1 MENDKI
7 DLRKYIKAIKKGW
20 IWGLISFIVVLGLT
34 ITYCVIKMPQYESYA
49 SMLIENDSDN
59 SARSLGGM
67 ASLMRTFSIGGFGKS
82 SVDNEIVIVKSH
94 AVKKATSS
102 RLGLNR
108 TYVERKC
115 LKKELLYKTSPILVE
130 APIQLFDTLQTTFK
144 IRLNIK
150 GDKVD
155 VTATKGFLSRTIAS
169 KENAMLPCSF
179 ETPYGTF
186 QLLKSDTYQ
195 DGMNRTIDVIVSG
208 DDIVASNL
216 GKDVLTIDFRTKKS
230 DAIELTILDPSK
242 ERGRDII
249 NTMMSLYNERRSDRK
264 NERAASDVAFLDKRI
279 AMLNVELTQSE
290 EDLEQ
295 FKNKATLVDVK
306 AEVPVLLK
314 QDVAV
319 NEELLKLQVEEMT
332 LKSMLEQLND
342 PRKKYTLMPMSESLG
357 DKNAAVVIEN
367 YNELIMKR
375 NVMLK
380 SAKEGNV
387 ALQRLTDQIDDMR
400 ANAKDNV
407 VRLLEQWSIKYDKV
421 SKESNK
427 FKDRISSLPQ
437 YEREYIDLARERE
450 LKNALYMFLIEKR
463 ESALLKQ
470 NNTQELGF
478 IFEPAYSAV
487 KPYMTKLYIILGV
500 GIMFALIA
508 GLFLAIYVGVKY
520 NK

>member
-7 DLRKYIKAIKKGW
+7 DLRKYIKALKKGW
-20 IWGLISFIVVLGLT
+20 VWGLISFVISIGLV

-49 SMLIENDSDN
+49 SMLIEDDSDN
-59 SARSLGGM
+59 TARSLGGM
-67 ASLMRTFSIGGFGKS
+67 AGLMRTFSIGGFGKS

-94 AVKKATSS
+94 AVKKSVSS

-108 TYVERKC
+108 TYVERKG
-115 LKKELLYKTSPILVE
+115 LKKELLYKTSPVLVE
-130 APIQLFDTLQTTFK
+130 APNQLFDTLQTSFK
-144 IRLNIK
+144 MRLNIK

-155 VTATKGFLSRTIAS
+155 VTASKGFFGRTYAS
-169 KENAMLPCSF
+169 KEDATLPCSF

-186 QLLKSDTYQ
+186 QLLKSDTYE
-195 DGMNRTIDVIVSG
+195 DGMDRTIDVIVSG

-216 GKDVLTIDFRTKKS
+216 DDDVLDIDFRTKRS
-230 DAIELTILDPSK
+230 DAIELMILDPSK

-249 NTMMSLYNERRSDRK
+249 NTMMLLYNERRSDRK
-264 NERAASDVAFLDKRI
+264 NERAAADVAFLDKRI
-279 AMLNVELTQSE
+279 ALLSLELIQSE
-290 EDLEQ
+290 EEMEQ

-306 AEVPVLLK
+306 VEVPVLLK

-332 LKSMLEQLND
+332 LKLMLEQLND
-342 PRKKYTLMPMSESLG
+342 PERKYTLMPMSESLG

-380 SAKEGNV
+380 SAKDGNV

-407 VRLLEQWSIKYDKV
+407 VRLLEQWKIKYEKV
-421 SKESNK
+421 SSESNK
-427 FKDRISSLPQ
+427 FKNRINSLPQ

-478 IFEPAYSAV
+478 IFEPAYSAI
-487 KPYMTKLYIILGV
+487 KPYMTKIYMIFGV
-500 GIMFALIA
+500 GFVLALII
-508 GLFLAIYVGVKY
+508 GLFSSIYLGLKN